1 MANELGRRQDEQE
14 SQDWIEALKA
24 AQKVHH
30 KPSTLHPT
38 LNPTSYNLHPTPQ
51 TLDRSAK
58 EGCSPSERESS
69 LLTTDWSESTKSS

>member
-38 LNPTSYNLHPTPQ
+38 LNPTFYTEPDILQPAPYTPNIGSK
-51 TLDRSAK
+51 R
-58 EGCSPSERESS
+58 
-69 LLTTDWSESTKSS
+69 